1 MTTKPVI
8 NLVLDPDLLARI
20 DTFWHEQRFN
30 ARSEAIDAALTKK
43 LAPKVAPKKEAPSA
57 NPLP

>member
-30 ARSEAIDAALTKK
+30 ARSEAIRWLIDASLTKK
-43 LAPKVAPKKEAPSA
+43 LAPKVAPKKGGSKC
-57 NPLP
+57 